1 MSNYSHFAA
10 LDIRVGKIVA
20 VDDFP
25 KARNPAYILTID
37 LGEIGQKKSS
47 AQITN
52 LYSKEDLIGKQVVCI
67 VNFPPK
73 QIANFFSEVLVLGAD
88 NEKGIILLKPEREA
102 ELGDRIC

>member
-1 MSNYSHFAA
+1 MSNYSHFAE
-10 LDIRVGKIVA
+10 LDIRVGQIIA

-37 LGEIGQKKSS
+37 LGEVGVKQSS
-47 AQITN
+47 AQITK
-52 LYSKEDLIGKQVVCI
+52 LYTKDELIGKQVVCI

-88 NEKGIILLKPEREA
+88 NEAGIILLQPERQA
-102 ELGDRIC
+102 KPGDKIC